1 MVMSCR
7 VVVCFVLI
15 AENGA
20 VDPKDIN
27 TRLAAG
33 TTTINAG
40 TQGTVGYMSPEIIFD
55 QHHTASAADDVWAIA
70 TMLYYMITGQLPF
83 PNCALVPCGKSHPT
97 DIRQVKTAQGRPA
110 VAASPL
116 LEPLTK
122 VVHDALAID
131 PAHRCVVHDK
141 CHDVIV
147 TVVDDWL

>member
-1 MVMSCR
+1 M
-7 VVVCFVLI
+7 CFLLIPLPCI

-40 TQGTVGYMSPEIIFD
+40 TQGTVGYMSPETATKQGHI
-55 QHHTASAADDVWAIA
+55 ASAADDVWAIA
-70 TMLYYMITGQLPF
+70 TMLYYMVTGQLPF
-83 PNCALVPCGKSHPT
+83 PDVHSLLGKSHPP
-97 DIRQVKTAQGRPA
+97 DIRQVKTDQGRPA

-116 LEPLTK
+116 LEPLAK

-131 PAHRCVVHDK
+131 PAHRCVVHVQCD
-141 CHDVIV
+141 CDG
-147 TVVDDWL
+147 